1 MEKILIIEDEKNI
14 IKFLEMELKHEGYN
28 VVSKMDG
35 KLGLDEAIEN
45 DFDLV
50 ILDLMLPSMDG
61 IEVCKNIKL
70 KKHTP
75 VLMLTARGEIADKVE
90 GFQIGAEDYLVKPF
104 AIEELLARIQV
115 ILRRNINNSKIRL
128 KDIVIDK
135 SNRTVDK
142 DDEDD
147 EVIAL
152 TNKEFELL
160 ICLLESK
167 NIIVSREKILEKIW
181 GYEHDVETN
190 VVDVYIRHLRNKL
203 DKDEKEK
210 YIQTIRNHGYI
221 IKS

>member
-142 DDEDD
+142 DDE
-147 EVIAL
+147 VIAL

-203 DKDEKEK
+203 DKNEKEK

>member
-14 IKFLEMELKHEGYN
+14 IKFLEMELKYEGYE
-28 VVSKMDG
+28 VTSKTDG
-35 KLGLDEAIEN
+35 KEGLIEALKN
-45 DFDLV
+45 DFDLI

-61 IEVCKNIKL
+61 IEVCKNLKL
-70 KKHTP
+70 KKDTP

-90 GFQIGAEDYLVKPF
+90 GLQIGAEDYMVKPF

-115 ILRRNINNSKIRL
+115 IFRRTASNNSKIRL
-128 KDIVIDK
+128 KDIIIDK
-135 SNRTVDK
+135 DNRTVNK
-142 DDEDD
+142 DE
-147 EVIAL
+147 EVINL

-160 ICLLESK
+160 ICLLEYK
-167 NIIVSREKILEKIW
+167 NTIVSREKILEKIW
-181 GYEHDVETN
+181 GYEHEVETN

-210 YIQTIRNHGYI
+210 YIQTIRTHGYI